1 MKLKNRFKAIRS
13 GVLCALALCFLF
25 AVYAPLELYLGSQA
39 DFWFGFPTITGYCLI
54 LFAIL
59 FIPTVIIL
67 FILRLLGKTP
77 YSVALVILFSA
88 LISVYVQ
95 GTFFTGA
102 LPSLDGTAI
111 NWGAYTLERIK
122 SYAVIA
128 ILLISSTVLIIKF
141 RKVFLKSVMII
152 SGGLFAILTIT
163 LVSLVMTTDIENK
176 SGYLQPTDKDM
187 FEYSSDQNLI
197 VFVTD
202 AVDNEVFIDT
212 LKKNPE
218 FSDTFDDFTYYSD
231 ALAGYPFTRDSLA
244 LMLSGQWNENEQA
257 FKTYADEAYKSSP
270 LLTKLRAD
278 NYQIGVYNKNIISF
292 RADEFDGVIENQ
304 ISIEPYFKNVQSA
317 LTLVTKM
324 AAIRYAPWDLKQFG
338 YDTAEYCGLIKQLPE
353 VEYGDIKYSDPSFYQ
368 EIKNKNPIT
377 VTDDKCAR
385 IIHIEGAHVPLRWD
399 KNVNYTKNASYQ
411 SNMEATLTICA
422 KYLERLK
429 ESGVYDNSVIVILG
443 DHGFHETSSDLL
455 ERMNPALMIK
465 GIGAKGEAMTECK
478 TPVSYEQL
486 TNAFCGLLDK
496 KELSELFPENAY
508 PNGRRFLKYWYLKED
523 TMYEYKVTGH
533 ASDISSMKETGTVY
547 KLEQ

>member
-128 ILLISSTVLIIKF
+128 ILLIASTVLIIKF

-152 SGGLFAILTIT
+152 SGGLFAMLTIT

-257 FKTYADEAYKSSP
+257 FKTYADGAYKSSP

-304 ISIEPYFKNVQSA
+304 ISIEPYFKNVSSA

-338 YDTAEYCGLIKQLPE
+338 YDTSEYCGLIKQLPE
-353 VEYGDIKYSDPSFYQ
+353 VEYGDIKHSDPSFYQ
-368 EIKNKNPIT
+368 EIKNENPIT

-399 KNVNYTKNASYQ
+399 KNVNYTKNGTYQ
-411 SNMEATLTICA
+411 GNMEATLTICA

-443 DHGFHETSSDLL
+443 DHGFHETSDNLL

-508 PNGRRFLKYWYLKED
+508 PNGRRLLKYWYLKED